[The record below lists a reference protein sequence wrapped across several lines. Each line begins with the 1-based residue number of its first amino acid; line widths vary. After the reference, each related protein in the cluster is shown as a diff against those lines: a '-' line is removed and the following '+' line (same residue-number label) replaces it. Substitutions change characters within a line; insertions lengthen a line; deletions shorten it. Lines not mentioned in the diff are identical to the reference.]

1 MTLAG
6 TTIPS
11 AALTDGAWCASEG
24 CQSFKASPN
33 RFKRLA
39 FVKILMLHSN
49 TGKFLLDDSEIC
61 VINLYWAALGEFRE
75 WLAALNMPKAW
86 LREMQS
92 PISPDFPSDLWV
104 FASVCVCVFPSE
116 FSQNQVRNIYFL
128 VFGIEETGTSCHT
141 FYSRGIVWECLF
153 LKDSFHIGTYF
164 KVKVI

>member
-11 AALTDGAWCASEG
+11 AALTDAAWCASEG
-24 CQSFKASPN
+24 RQSFKASPN

-39 FVKILMLHSN
+39 FVKILLHSN
-49 TGKFLLDDSEIC
+49 TGKVLLDDSRIRM
-61 VINLYWAALGEFRE
+61 IHLYWAALSEFLSLRE
-75 WLAALNMPKAW
+75 WLAALNVPEAW

-104 FASVCVCVFPSE
+104 FTSLCVCVCVCVCVPFRINSE
-116 FSQNQVRNIYFL
+116 ANAKYIFL

-141 FYSRGIVWECLF
+141 FYSSE
-153 LKDSFHIGTYF
+153 
-164 KVKVI
+164 